1 MPTSRVILVLYAF
14 IATTNVMASAIAN
27 DSLFWATKPLLM
39 PLLAGVVIFAGVGR
53 PSLVA
58 GLCFATVGDVFLM
71 VHGDMVHGDMVH
83 GDGWFYAGMA
93 AFAATHVCYLIAFA
107 RAGAWRRLRR
117 MPLVA
122 VPVLYALVV
131 VAAELVL
138 RLPVPI
144 LLYGCLLAAM
154 AASAA
159 GLGWRAGVGGALFL
173 LSDLLIGIGLGG
185 TDLPGPP
192 IWVMLTYVLGQ
203 ALIVLG
209 WLHRHESAAP
219 AIPHQRAG
227 TRSDGATS
235 DGARSDEQVRA
246 E

>member
-39 PLLAGVVIFAGVGR
+39 PLLAGVVIFAGVAR

-58 GLCFATVGDVFLM
+58 GLCFATLGDVFLM
-71 VHGDMVHGDMVH
+71 IDGDA
-83 GDGWFYAGMA
+83 WFSAGMA
-93 AFAATHVCYLIAFA
+93 AFATTHVCYLIAFT

-117 MPLVA
+117 APLVA
-122 VPVLYALVV
+122 VPVLYAAVLVT
-131 VAAELVL
+131 AEVVL

-154 AASAA
+154 AATAA
-159 GLGWRAGVGGALFL
+159 GLGWRSALGGALFL
-173 LSDLLIGIGLGG
+173 GSDLLIGIGLNG
-185 TDLPGPP
+185 TQLPGPP
-192 IWVMLTYVLGQ
+192 IWVMLTYILGQ

-209 WLHRHESAAP
+209 WLHRHEAP
-219 AIPHQRAG
+219 TSEGSPPDIPRQ
-227 TRSDGATS
+227 TRRL
-235 DGARSDEQVRA
+235 ARSDANTSSDSPNPSRR
-246 E
+246 

>member
-39 PLLAGVVIFAGVGR
+39 PLLAGVVIFAGVAR

-71 VHGDMVHGDMVH
+71 VDGSTIDGE
-83 GDGWFYAGMA
+83 GWFYAGMA
-93 AFAATHVCYLIAFA
+93 AFAATHVCYLMAFA

-117 MPLVA
+117 TPLVA

-131 VAAELVL
+131 VAAQIVL

-144 LLYGCLLAAM
+144 LLYGCLLATM

-159 GLGWRAGVGGALFL
+159 GLGWRSGVGGALFL
-173 LSDLLIGIGLGG
+173 LSDLLIGIGLAG
-185 TDLPGPP
+185 TELPGPP

-209 WLHRHESAAP
+209 WLHRHEGAAP
-219 AIPHQRAG
+219 AVPHQRDG
-227 TRSDGATS
+227 TPSPEKATS
-235 DGARSDEQVRA
+235 DEKARSDEKVRA